1 MKTKPFNLE
10 EALNGAKVVTR
21 DGREVTQLT
30 KFNVREGIRIV
41 GVIEGYRSTLEW
53 DNIEGFTYSGCE
65 STTDL
70 FLVKEPKSV
79 WVNVYVSDKGNL
91 LLSSPN
97 DTKQDAL
104 QTITKGEYYTYL
116 KTIEI
121 TDEP

>member
-30 KFNVREGIRIV
+30 KFNVKDGIRIV
-41 GVIEGYRSTLEW
+41 GVIEGYRSTLEY
-53 DNIEGFTYSGCE
+53 DIEGFVFSECE

-70 FLVKEPKSV
+70 FLVVEPKSI

-97 DTKQDAL
+97 ETKQDAL

>member
-30 KFNVREGIRIV
+30 KFNVRDGIRII
-41 GVIEGYRSTLEW
+41 GVIEGYRSTLEY
-53 DNIEGFTYSGCE
+53 DIEGFVFSGYE

-70 FLVKEPKSV
+70 FLAVEPKKF
-79 WVNVYVSDKGNL
+79 WVNMYRSHGEVYLGSKLHGSKEEAEAWKCKDGY
-91 LLSSPN
+91 
-97 DTKQDAL
+97 
-104 QTITKGEYYTYL
+104 I

-121 TDEP
+121 TDES